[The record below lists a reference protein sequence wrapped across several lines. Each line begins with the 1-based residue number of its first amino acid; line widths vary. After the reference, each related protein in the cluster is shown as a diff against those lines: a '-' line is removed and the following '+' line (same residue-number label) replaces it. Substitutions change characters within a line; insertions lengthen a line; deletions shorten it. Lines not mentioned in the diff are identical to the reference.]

1 MMVLAGLLFDRSV
14 PLCTILKLLQ
24 LFCGPSMAA
33 VQGKLMIGEIISSS
47 VLRNK
52 KHGIGRGIRDD
63 KK

>member
-14 PLCTILKLLQ
+14 SLCTMLKLLQ

-33 VQGKLMIGEIISSS
+33 VQSRLIIGETIPSST
-47 VLRNK
+47 LRNK
-52 KHGIGRGIRDD
+52 KHRIGRGIRDD